1 MAGRRTPLYPQHI
14 AAGARM
20 VDFAGW
26 DMPVQYRSVREE
38 QEAVRTAAGLFDVSH
53 MGRFQL
59 RGEPAGEFLQGV
71 VTNDVLRLAP
81 GRAQY
86 NLLCRPDGGIVDD
99 LVVYRHE
106 DGWTVVVNA
115 ANRDK
120 DMAWLRDHAPGGVE
134 IADRSEETSLLAL
147 QGPEAERRL
156 PAEGVDLS
164 SIPRFRIG
172 RGVVAG
178 VPSVIARTGYTG
190 EDGFEIFVPSPGAG
204 EVWTALLESG
214 AVPCGLAARDVC
226 RLEAGLRL
234 YGSDMDEGTN
244 PYEAG
249 LGWTVKLG
257 KGEFVGR
264 KALRVVKA
272 AGPDRMIAG
281 LRCAERVIP
290 RHGAPVSREGDPIGE
305 VTSGT
310 HSFFLGAGIGMASL
324 AAGRAPV
331 GTRVEVGGRGPGGAQ
346 VVKLP
351 FYRGSVKTAS
361 AGGVRQAG

>member
-1 MAGRRTPLYPQHI
+1 
-14 AAGARM
+14 M

-164 SIPRFRIG
+164 SIPRFGIG

-249 LGWTVKLG
+249 LRWTVKPE
-257 KGEFVGR
+257 KGDFVGR
-264 KALRVVKA
+264 EALRHA
-272 AGPDRMIAG
+272 RDEGPRRELAG
-281 LRCAERVIP
+281 LACGDRTIA
-290 RHGAPVSREGDPIGE
+290 RHGAAVRHDGREIGA

-310 HSFFLGAGIGMASL
+310 YSFWLRMGIAMASL
-324 AAGRAPV
+324 ESAAAPL
-331 GTRVEVGGRGPGGAQ
+331 GSRVAIDVRGGQGAAEVVP
-346 VVKLP
+346 LP
-351 FYRGSVKTAS
+351 FYRGSGRSGARAKV
-361 AGGVRQAG
+361 